1 MVRFGQILS
10 FWVYCMFLAVLCVLG
25 IFGILAILFI
35 FRVYVYVSIFCL
47 TSRKANTC
55 VTSVLDQYCA
65 RGRGQN
71 FPRIRLVGG
80 PFMNIMDIHICY
92 TFLWPMRCSTLA
104 LGCASSAPSA
114 LVAVGCGSTALV
126 AITESQWDPQR
137 RECSCRVFVLG
148 SRWLFTAVQPC
159 PCMFHMSLGI
169 ERNLGAFRSFG
180 SRYSGSRSV

>member
-1 MVRFGQILS
+1 MIMLIIIIHNM
-10 FWVYCMFLAVLCVLG
+10 YTYTYTYMY
-25 IFGILAILFI
+25 ID
-35 FRVYVYVSIFCL
+35 
-47 TSRKANTC
+47 SRKANTC

-114 LVAVGCGSTALV
+114 LVAVGGRLDGFSSHHGEPMGPTASRVFLSGFCFGFALV
-126 AITESQWDPQR
+126 VYSSPAMPLYVSH
-137 RECSCRVFVLG
+137 V
-148 SRWLFTAVQPC
+148 SRHRT
-159 PCMFHMSLGI
+159 
-169 ERNLGAFRSFG
+169 
-180 SRYSGSRSV
+180 

>member
-1 MVRFGQILS
+1 MTILD
-10 FWVYCMFLAVLCVLG
+10 VLG
-25 IFGILAILFI
+25 IGHFGRFFVFWGVFCILGILFI

-92 TFLWPMRCSTLA
+92 TFLCPICVSFATSDWRRCA
-104 LGCASSAPSA
+104 LEMHPTKG
-114 LVAVGCGSTALV
+114 LIKKTK
-126 AITESQWDPQR
+126 
-137 RECSCRVFVLG
+137 
-148 SRWLFTAVQPC
+148 
-159 PCMFHMSLGI
+159 MFI
-169 ERNLGAFRSFG
+169 PAERC
-180 SRYSGSRSV
+180 